1 MPSCDSNDSQE
12 GIVPEFSI
20 PSGDKNYFEEDLTL
34 NTEATETKITFQ
46 INVDWTIEI
55 LSNDVRSTSSWC
67 SATPSSGS
75 AGLNEVLIKV
85 EKNDTG
91 ENRSAMVR
99 LMSGENPL
107 AEITVSQEA
116 AATFSAIDLGLSVE
130 WAPCHIGATTQE
142 ECGKYY
148 SWGEIEEKADYSWE
162 TYKWCNGS
170 NDSVTKYCTDS
181 SYGTIDG
188 KTTLEAEDDVATVE
202 LGEDWRIPT
211 IAEFQELLN
220 NCAWTWCSVN
230 GIYGYKVSGNG
241 NTIFLPAAGCRY
253 YDETE
258 ARYVSELGCYW
269 SSSSTASDHPT
280 SYAFSFE
287 EDDFMESDNV
297 SRYPGLTIRP
307 VKAK

>member
-1 MPSCDSNDSQE
+1 MPN
-12 GIVPEFSI
+12 
-20 PSGDKNYFEEDLTL
+20 
-34 NTEATETKITFQ
+34 
-46 INVDWTIEI
+46 
-55 LSNDVRSTSSWC
+55 
-67 SATPSSGS
+67 
-75 AGLNEVLIKV
+75 AGN
-85 EKNDTG
+85 
-91 ENRSAMVR
+91 
-99 LMSGENPL
+99 
-107 AEITVSQEA
+107 EA

-130 WAPCHIGATTQE
+130 WAPCNIGATTQE

-162 TYKWCNGS
+162 TYKWC
-170 NDSVTKYCTDS
+170 
-181 SYGTIDG
+181 
-188 KTTLEAEDDVATVE
+188 
-202 LGEDWRIPT
+202 
-211 IAEFQELLN
+211 
-220 NCAWTWCSVN
+220 
-230 GIYGYKVSGNG
+230 NG